1 MDFVFHV
8 LNGKIYFFFVNT
20 YESCVSNR
28 RFLQHARGLGTVREL
43 GQRACMRYPDS
54 SGSRPWCSESL
65 VWWACQSQLRSGK
78 GEVWPSQKSDRLPS
92 PSSMS
97 TEGSNE
103 HCLDHCTCSKSTGP
117 NFSTAYWRRYAWA
130 RRSGTLSERTYFFHG
145 KLYWTSG
152 RTQKLNR
159 VVNTDIGF
167 FFLDIAFTTWGPT
180 ILRYPSC
187 SPSVTQISERQ
198 RHGNTVINQRIKGKM
213 NFNNALLHHR
223 NLGRQIP
230 WLLKTGLYGANQTL
244 FS

>member
-103 HCLDHCTCSKSTGP
+103 HRLDHCTCSKSTGP
-117 NFSTAYWRRYAWA
+117 KFSTAYWRRYAWA

-145 KLYWTSG
+145 KIYWTSG

-159 VVNTDIGF
+159 VVNTDIGSF
-167 FFLDIAFTTWGPT
+167 FSWHRIYNMGSDHFTISFLQSI
-180 ILRYPSC
+180 
-187 SPSVTQISERQ
+187 
-198 RHGNTVINQRIKGKM
+198 GNTDIRETETWKYCQQSKDKRKDEFQQRS
-213 NFNNALLHHR
+213 AA
-223 NLGRQIP
+223 P
-230 WLLKTGLYGANQTL
+230 
-244 FS
+244 